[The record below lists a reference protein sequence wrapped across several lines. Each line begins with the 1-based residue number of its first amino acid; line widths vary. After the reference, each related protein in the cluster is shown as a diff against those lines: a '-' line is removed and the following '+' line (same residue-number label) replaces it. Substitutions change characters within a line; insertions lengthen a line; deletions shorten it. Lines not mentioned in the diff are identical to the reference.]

1 MDIRLPESDDTIVR
15 HSFYSQL
22 SGKVECLEAKV
33 DCNLNSIH
41 ATQGAL
47 QAEIRTLEENDIESQ
62 TTMKVARIAILG
74 VWLIFSGIISWGF
87 TDGVETLEEYADT
100 IAKMEKQIDNLTT
113 TNIELTKKVDNIL
126 YKRGNG
132 TL

>member
-1 MDIRLPESDDTIVR
+1 VNINLPDTDDIIVR

-22 SGKVECLEAKV
+22 SGKVECLEDKV
-33 DCNLNSIH
+33 DCNLNTIH

-47 QAEIRTLEENDIESQ
+47 QAEIRILEENDIESQ

-87 TDGVETLEEYADT
+87 TDAVET
-100 IAKMEKQIDNLTT
+100 IAKMEKQIDALSL